1 MVLVSQGDGG
11 KQGFSCRGKGE
22 VPDAQA
28 GDLWL
33 GSPSW
38 GPPGGPGSA
47 GAESRA
53 QRRPRSVSQ
62 PPLAAHGRAF
72 RSVGPGQAIPSD
84 CPSTGPASSNRPRRL
99 GGPWA
104 PQPSPRPGRSMRV
117 LPAPA
122 ATRRQRPGPLPT
134 SPDPP
139 AVALAPPRLAGTT
152 GWPADPCPF
161 PGHALCPQA
170 IGLRPST
177 RGTMCHGAA
186 RPTPR
191 GGHCC
196 PSHTALTAPQS
207 GLPSPSPFWKVPE
220 SSRTLDRTLLSLP
233 GHPTPSPS
241 F

>member
-1 MVLVSQGDGG
+1 MFHKVTEGSRDFPVGVREKSPTPRQGTCGW
-11 KQGFSCRGKGE
+11 E
-22 VPDAQA
+22 A
-28 GDLWL
+28 
-33 GSPSW
+33 
-38 GPPGGPGSA
+38 PPGGPREGQGLLGQRAELRDGRDLSPSPHWPPTAEPSGLWVQGKPSPQTAQAQDLPPQTAPDALEAHGHPSRPRGQA
-47 GAESRA
+47 GACGSSLHPPPPA
-53 QRRPRSVSQ
+53 GSVPGLS
-62 PPLAAHGRAF
+62 PP
-72 RSVGPGQAIPSD
+72 PP
-84 CPSTGPASSNRPRRL
+84 P
-99 GGPWA
+99 
-104 PQPSPRPGRSMRV
+104 
-117 LPAPA
+117 
-122 ATRRQRPGPLPT
+122 
-134 SPDPP
+134 PP

-177 RGTMCHGAA
+177 RGTMCHRAA